1 MKKVGMVSLGCAK
14 NRVDSEVILGTL
26 KEAGYEIVS
35 DPAEAEIIFVNTC
48 GFIEPAKEESIEA
61 IFEMAKYKE
70 TGRLKKLFVT
80 GCLAQRYI
88 DDLYREM
95 PEVDGFMGV
104 ADYTRLLEM
113 MQEAEAGGRPRYV
126 CDGERFFHAE
136 RVLTTPAYSAYV
148 KISDGCDNRC
158 SYCAIPLIRGPYHSR
173 PFDSIVE
180 ECRELAARGVT
191 EITLI
196 AQDTSRYGNDFP
208 EGKLLLPELLKA
220 VSAIEG
226 VHWVRVLYCY
236 PDTTDDRLL
245 DAIANLPKVA
255 PYVDLPLQHIDG
267 PLLKRMNR
275 RGSPEWIKSRISAC
289 KERGLTT
296 RTTMIVGFPGETEE
310 AFHELLQFV
319 KEARFD
325 RLGAFTYSPEE
336 GTPGAEMPDQIAE
349 EVKQRRLDEL
359 MTLQQGISLEENTAR
374 VGEICEVLCEGAEE
388 GMYVG
393 RSIREAPESDG
404 VIRFTAAREVA
415 PGEYLNVKI
424 TGADAYDLFGEEYQ

>member
-1 MKKVGMVSLGCAK
+1 M
-14 NRVDSEVILGTL
+14 
-26 KEAGYEIVS
+26 
-35 DPAEAEIIFVNTC
+35 
-48 GFIEPAKEESIEA
+48 
-61 IFEMAKYKE
+61 
-70 TGRLKKLFVT
+70 
-80 GCLAQRYI
+80 
-88 DDLYREM
+88 
-95 PEVDGFMGV
+95 
-104 ADYTRLLEM
+104 
-113 MQEAEAGGRPRYV
+113 
-126 CDGERFFHAE
+126 
-136 RVLTTPAYSAYV
+136 
-148 KISDGCDNRC
+148 
-158 SYCAIPLIRGPYHSR
+158 
-173 PFDSIVE
+173 
-180 ECRELAARGVT
+180 
-191 EITLI
+191 
-196 AQDTSRYGNDFP
+196 
-208 EGKLLLPELLKA
+208 
-220 VSAIEG
+220 
-226 VHWVRVLYCY
+226 RVLYCY

-255 PYVDLPLQHIDG
+255 PYVDLPLQHING

-336 GTPGAEMPDQIAE
+336 GTPGAAMPDQIAE

-388 GMYVG
+388 GMFVG

-415 PGEYLNVKI
+415 PGNI
-424 TGADAYDLFGEEYQ
+424 

>member
-70 TGRLKKLFVT
+70 KGRLKKLFVT

-95 PEVDGFMGV
+95 PEVDGFLGV

-126 CDGERFFHAE
+126 CDGERFFRSQ
-136 RVLTTPAYSAYV
+136 RVLTTPSYSAYV

-208 EGKLLLPELLKA
+208 GGKLLLPELLKA
-220 VSAIEG
+220 VGAIEG

-255 PYVDLPLQHIDG
+255 PYVDLPLQHING
-267 PLLKRMNR
+267 ELLRRMNR

-336 GTPGAEMPDQIAE
+336 GTPGAAMLDQIAE

-374 VGEICEVLCEGAEE
+374 VGEVCEVLCEGAEE

-404 VIRFTAAREVA
+404 IIRFTASREVA